1 MVFFIRRMQ
10 KVGQKHRR
18 TKICGGT
25 PCGAL
30 KKEILIVGPG
40 RREEGGGEGEGE
52 GEGEGGGAERKAE
65 PSPRGEEKSKK
76 NGLFFGIPSERPRC
90 ICAYYSSV

>member
-1 MVFFIRRMQ
+1 ME
-10 KVGQKHRR
+10 G
-18 TKICGGT
+18 
-25 PCGAL
+25 L

-40 RREEGGGEGEGE
+40 RREEGGGGEG
-52 GEGEGGGAERKAE
+52 GEGGGEGGGGAERKAE
-65 PSPRGEEKSKK
+65 PSPMGEEKSKK

>member
-1 MVFFIRRMQ
+1 ME
-10 KVGQKHRR
+10 G
-18 TKICGGT
+18 
-25 PCGAL
+25 L

-40 RREEGGGEGEGE
+40 RREEGGGGEG
-52 GEGEGGGAERKAE
+52 GEGGEGGGGAERKAE

-76 NGLFFGIPSERPRC
+76 NCLFFGIPSERPRC